1 MMAAVTPAAAQ
12 QPITGFTAA
21 SSARQETLE
30 ATLQSVPNAASAQRH
45 ARTLA
50 GQPHVAGSPAQT
62 VTADYVLAQ
71 MRAWGFD
78 TSRVAFRV
86 YLPYHDSTIIE
97 RITPT
102 RRRLVLDEPP
112 VPGDPT
118 TAGPRWVAMNGNAG
132 AGDVTAPLVYVNY
145 GLPTDYATLDSL
157 GVSVR
162 GKIVIARYGRSF
174 RGIKAREAEQHG
186 AAGLIIYSDPLDD
199 GFAQGD
205 VYPRGPMRPPQGV
218 QRGSIFNSQG
228 DPTTPGWPSI
238 ADARRLPFDSLAVAR
253 IPVVPLSYGNAEH
266 LLESLDG
273 QSVPSGWQGG
283 LPFRYHIG
291 DGLVRVRVAVFPE
304 RGERAFK
311 TIYNTFGTIRGS
323 EAPDELVIIGG
334 HRDAWG
340 PGAAD
345 NVSGVVTLLEA
356 ARAWGDALRAGIRPR
371 RSLVFATWDAEE
383 WGLIGSTEWVE
394 LMRDTLSAN
403 AVAYLNVDVSAAGRS
418 FGSSGS
424 ASLHRLMRDVTTTV
438 IQPGDTV
445 TVYRDWARRTVTSQ
459 RPQPPM
465 GDLGGGSDFAP
476 FYNGLG
482 IPSFDFGFGGPGG
495 VYHSAYDTWSWME
508 RFGDPGYL
516 SHVAAGRLSA
526 VLLSRLA
533 NADVMPLDYAALG
546 AYLGQLATRVTGDS
560 AAAMLGP
567 ELSSLSA
574 AAGRL
579 EDAGRAFNVS
589 RDSSLAGL
597 PVDAARY
604 AAVNARLRQVER
616 KLTRPTGLP
625 GRPMMR
631 NLVFASDRDNGYATI
646 ALPGIAE
653 ALRDH
658 DLDRARREV
667 RDLAAR
673 VVEAAE
679 VVESAAR
686 ALDDGPQPAVDCRP
700 LIRYNRGSVTPTCF

>member
-1 MMAAVTPAAAQ
+1 MAAVIPAAAQ
-12 QPITGFTAA
+12 QPITGFTAT
-21 SSARQETLE
+21 SSANQVTLE

-62 VTADYVLAQ
+62 ATADYVLTQ
-71 MRAWGFD
+71 MRAWGLD
-78 TSRVAFRV
+78 TSRVAFQV

-97 RITPT
+97 RITPS

-145 GLPTDYATLDSL
+145 GLPADYATLDSL

-162 GKIVIARYGRSF
+162 GKIAIARYGRSF

-186 AAGLIIYSDPLDD
+186 AVGLIIYSDPLDD

-228 DPTTPGWPSI
+228 DPTTPGWPST
-238 ADARRLPFDSLAVAR
+238 ADARRLPAESLAVPR

-283 LPFRYHIG
+283 LPFRYHVG
-291 DGLVRVRVAVFPE
+291 DTTVRVRVAVFPQ
-304 RGERAFK
+304 RGSRAFK
-311 TIYNTFGTIRGS
+311 AIYNTFGTIRGS
-323 EAPDELVIIGG
+323 VAPDELVIIGG

-356 ARAWGDALRAGIRPR
+356 ARAWGDALKAGIRPKR
-371 RSLVFATWDAEE
+371 TLVFATWDAEE
-383 WGLIGSTEWVE
+383 WGLVGSTEWTE
-394 LMRDTLSAN
+394 LMRDTLLAN
-403 AVAYLNVDVSAAGRS
+403 AVAYLNVDVSASGRL
-418 FGSSGS
+418 FGSSGT
-424 ASLHRLMRDVTTTV
+424 ASLHGLMRDATKS
-438 IQPGDTV
+438 IMQPGDTV

-459 RPQPPM
+459 RPEPPM

-516 SHVAAGRLSA
+516 SHVAAGKLSA

-533 NADVMPLDYAALG
+533 NAEVTPLDYAALG
-546 AYLGQLATRVTGDS
+546 AHLGELATRVTRDS
-560 AAAMLGP
+560 AAMMLGV
-567 ELSSLSA
+567 ELASLSA
-574 AAGRL
+574 AAKRL
-579 EDAGRAFNVS
+579 EDAGRAFNAS
-589 RDSSLAGL
+589 RDASLAAV
-597 PVDAARY
+597 PADAGRY
-604 AAVNARLRQVER
+604 ALVNARLRQVER
-616 KLTRPTGLP
+616 KLTRPTGLR
-625 GRPMMR
+625 GRPIMR

-653 ALRDH
+653 ALRDR
-658 DLDRARREV
+658 DMERARGEV
-667 RDLAAR
+667 RDLAR
-673 VVEAAE
+673 MIGEAAD
-679 VVESAAR
+679 VVYAAR
-686 ALDDGPQPAVDCRP
+686 EALGVPGDR
-700 LIRYNRGSVTPTCF
+700 